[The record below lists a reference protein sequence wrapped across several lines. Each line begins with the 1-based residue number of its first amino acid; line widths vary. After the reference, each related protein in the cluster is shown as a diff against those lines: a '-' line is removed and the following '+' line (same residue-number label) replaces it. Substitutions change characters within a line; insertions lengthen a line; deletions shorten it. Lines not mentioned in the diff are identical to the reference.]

1 MNVHDWLV
9 NLPFADAESQCKVVE
24 VSFKNGSRKDF
35 YRNTTLHLF
44 EKGDYVTVEGV
55 NGFDVGEVSL
65 SGELV
70 RMQLKKRGVKE
81 EDPEMRKILRPSLDR
96 DIENFHI
103 SKGREAKILS
113 RSREIAIELKLQM
126 KLSEIEIQAD
136 GKKATFF

>member
-1 MNVHDWLV
+1 MACGSCGTGKPGGCKSNGGCSTGGCNRMNVHDWLV
-9 NLPFADAESQCKVVE
+9 NLPFADTESQCRVVE

-70 RMQLKKRGVKE
+70 RMQLKKRNVKE
-81 EDPEMRKILRPSLDR
+81 EDPEMRKILRPSMDR
-96 DIENFHI
+96 DLESFHI
-103 SKGREAKILS
+103 SKG
-113 RSREIAIELKLQM
+113 Q
-126 KLSEIEIQAD
+126 
-136 GKKATFF
+136 GG

>member
-9 NLPFADAESQCKVVE
+9 NLPFADTESQCRVVE

-70 RMQLKKRGVKE
+70 RMQL
-81 EDPEMRKILRPSLDR
+81 
-96 DIENFHI
+96 
-103 SKGREAKILS
+103 
-113 RSREIAIELKLQM
+113 
-126 KLSEIEIQAD
+126 
-136 GKKATFF
+136 